1 MRYHGGLE
9 ARYKLHKHMASEKAQ
24 TPECPNDEL
33 VPVVPLLDAAELLD
47 FDQVEQ
53 DWKATLR
60 ERETVEA
67 DTQRAFRDE
76 PGSPTPASVVQSA
89 EGPMLFP
96 GLHVSNNGPLSKV
109 ARAALQETF
118 PAGAE
123 PPADDDA

>member
-1 MRYHGGLE
+1 MTRG
-9 ARYKLHKHMASEKAQ
+9 KAQ
-24 TPECPNDEL
+24 TPEGSVDESA
-33 VPVVPLLDAAELLD
+33 PVVPLLDAAEALD
-47 FDQVEQ
+47 LDQVEQ

-67 DTQRAFRDE
+67 DTQRAFRSE

-109 ARAALQETF
+109 ARAALQKKF

-123 PPADDDA
+123 PPADDE